1 MKSKKLLPFVLSAS
15 VIAAALGS
23 VSYPWK
29 VKAAEGSVTRAGG
42 INRYETAANAAKS
55 NWPNG
60 SDYAVVVNGTKYA
73 DAVSAS
79 TLAKKLDAPILLTEG
94 DELDSNA
101 KAALKTLKT
110 KSVYIVGGEGV
121 ISKSVE
127 NSLSG
132 YKVKRLQG
140 KDRYGTNLAVARELV
155 EKGVSKDN
163 ILVVAGGSFSDALSA
178 APVAAAKDEILLLS
192 SNYKASIKDSIDF
205 AKGSNVTVIG
215 TTYSISDDVK
225 NAFSPAA
232 KRIDGGEDRFST
244 NLKVLNAFK
253 DDLNGGRLYISS
265 ASRNA
270 ADNQF
275 ADALVASV
283 LAGKYNSPLLLVDRE
298 GLKSTNNAVE
308 YIKNNADKTTD
319 LQIVGGTGAV
329 PASIECAI
337 NDAASAEKSGNSDNS
352 NNSNGNNSTGDD
364 NDSSTSQ
371 TQTFTGYITT
381 EDDFAAELGEDTAD
395 MVYMKLMAL
404 SGLGITFKENGN
416 WVFYYFDGDIATNN
430 TKGEGGKWT
439 FDGTGSQLKA
449 WKLVE
454 NQVKNGE
461 GEKPVPVT
469 VKGTLDGSTRT
480 NPGPDADG
488 ELFKVIKV
496 KSLTADSGSSGTEN
510 PQLSGIAVSSP
521 ADKLEYEVGEELDIT
536 GLKVKGTYED
546 GSTKDET
553 ITEANIT
560 GFDSSKAVEGQVL
573 TITVD
578 GKTTSYKVSIKD
590 KVPQEQTFTGYII
603 DQHCFNSDSNPGND
617 TKSCLKM
624 KSCAASGYGIGV
636 PQNDG
641 TYKFHYFDGEF
652 APNATGTQ
660 VKAYELIDKSSKNSH
675 ISITVTGELNGD
687 VKVVDGVSY
696 PVITVSSLAEGPE
709 PDPSESSN
717 LSSIAVSSPADKL
730 EYEVG
735 EKLDI
740 TGLKVKGTYEDGS
753 TKDETITE
761 ANITGFDSSKE
772 VEGQVLTITVDGRTT
787 SYKVDIKDKAPQ
799 VQTFTGYI
807 TTEDDYAA
815 ELNEDTA
822 FMVYMK
828 MMALSG
834 LGITYQDEDGKW
846 VFYYLDG
853 NIATNNTKGN
863 EGSWIFDGTGSQLDA
878 WNIVEEQVKRNSGVD
893 KMKPVPVT
901 VTGILDGSTQTN
913 PGLDADGKYFEVIKA
928 QSIAAD

>member
-329 PASIECAI
+329 PKSIENTI
-337 NDAASAEKSGNSDNS
+337 NNEVSGENQ
-352 NNSNGNNSTGDD
+352 TP
-364 NDSSTSQ
+364 Q

-395 MVYMKLMAL
+395 MVYMK
-404 SGLGITFKENGN
+404 
-416 WVFYYFDGDIATNN
+416 
-430 TKGEGGKWT
+430 
-439 FDGTGSQLKA
+439 
-449 WKLVE
+449 
-454 NQVKNGE
+454 
-461 GEKPVPVT
+461 
-469 VKGTLDGSTRT
+469 
-480 NPGPDADG
+480 
-488 ELFKVIKV
+488 
-496 KSLTADSGSSGTEN
+496 
-510 PQLSGIAVSSP
+510 
-521 ADKLEYEVGEELDIT
+521 
-536 GLKVKGTYED
+536 
-546 GSTKDET
+546 
-553 ITEANIT
+553 
-560 GFDSSKAVEGQVL
+560 
-573 TITVD
+573 
-578 GKTTSYKVSIKD
+578 
-590 KVPQEQTFTGYII
+590 
-603 DQHCFNSDSNPGND
+603 
-617 TKSCLKM
+617 
-624 KSCAASGYGIGV
+624 
-636 PQNDG
+636 
-641 TYKFHYFDGEF
+641 
-652 APNATGTQ
+652 
-660 VKAYELIDKSSKNSH
+660 
-675 ISITVTGELNGD
+675 
-687 VKVVDGVSY
+687 
-696 PVITVSSLAEGPE
+696 
-709 PDPSESSN
+709 
-717 LSSIAVSSPADKL
+717 
-730 EYEVG
+730 
-735 EKLDI
+735 
-740 TGLKVKGTYEDGS
+740 
-753 TKDETITE
+753 
-761 ANITGFDSSKE
+761 
-772 VEGQVLTITVDGRTT
+772 
-787 SYKVDIKDKAPQ
+787 
-799 VQTFTGYI
+799 
-807 TTEDDYAA
+807 
-815 ELNEDTA
+815 
-822 FMVYMK
+822 

-834 LGITYQDEDGKW
+834 LGITYQDKDGKW

-853 NIATNNTKGN
+853 DISTDNTDGADGKWKFN
-863 EGSWIFDGTGSQLDA
+863 GTGSQLSA
-878 WNIVEEQVKRNSGVD
+878 WNIVENQIKSNNGAD
-893 KMKPVPVT
+893 KMKPVPVKI
-901 VTGILDGSTQTN
+901 TGILDGSTQTN
-913 PGLDADGKYFEVIKA
+913 PGPDADGIDYPVIKV
-928 QSIAAD
+928 QSITDN